1 MLLKDENKDA
11 IVIFSGRVARELL
24 RRGYTVIDV
33 KPDRT
38 NKIRTV
44 FVFRYEGNFDK
55 DLSDIA
61 YDENGDMF

>member
-24 RRGYTVIDV
+24 RRGYTIIDV

-44 FVFRYEGNFDK
+44 FVFRYDGNFDK
-55 DLSDIA
+55 DLADIA
-61 YDENGDMF
+61 YDENGEMF